1 MFRSVFRAALW
12 ERRLA
17 LVWYAVG
24 MAGLVGVT
32 TGVYPTV
39 REGSGTI
46 TRLMENLPQGLLSM
60 MGSTNVAELLSP
72 AGFIN
77 SRVNASIGAV
87 VLTTLAI
94 SAGTAAIAGEEDR
107 KTMDLLL
114 ANPLPRIRIVL
125 ERFAAMVVLVGA
137 VATAILVVMAVAN
150 PIVDLGFSL
159 GNMLASNF
167 ELALLAL
174 VFGSLALAAGGLTGR
189 RGTTIGV
196 ASGVTVATF
205 FINGLAG
212 LVSWL
217 QPPQKLTPFYWLQ
230 RSDPLAN
237 GLSYADSLLMIAVI
251 GVFLLV
257 AAWGFEHRDV
267 TM

>member
-1 MFRSVFRAALW
+1 MLLNVFRATLW
-12 ERRLA
+12 QRRLT
-17 LVWYAVG
+17 LVWYVIG
-24 MAGLVGVT
+24 MAALVGVT
-32 TGVYPTV
+32 VGVYPTI
-39 REGSGTI
+39 REGTGPI
-46 TRLMENLPQGLLSM
+46 TRMMENLPQGLLSM
-60 MGSTNVAELLSP
+60 MGSTNIAELLSP
-72 AGFIN
+72 AGFVN

-94 SAGTAAIAGEEDR
+94 SVGTAAIAGEEDR
-107 KTMDLLL
+107 GTMDLLL
-114 ANPLPRIRIVL
+114 ANPVPRIRIVL
-125 ERFAAMVVLVGA
+125 ERFAAMAVLVGVVA
-137 VATAILVVMAVAN
+137 VTVLLVMIIAN
-150 PIVDLGFSL
+150 PIVDLGFSI
-159 GNMLASNF
+159 GVMVASNV

-174 VFGSLALAAGGLTGR
+174 VFGSVALAVGGVTGR
-189 RGTTIGV
+189 RGITIGI

-251 GVFLLV
+251 GVFLLI